1 MVVLL
6 MREFARNAPAL
17 MKIEF
22 YGHGV
27 RLNDSKAACLVTAR
41 SDLRFTLR
49 EQFPANAMSA
59 VFAKHP

>member
-1 MVVLL
+1 
-6 MREFARNAPAL
+6 

-27 RLNDSKAACLVTAR
+27 RLNDSEAAHLVTAR

-49 EQFPANAMSA
+49 EQFPANAIVA
-59 VFAKHP
+59 NRLVDDRHVLEVGT

>member
-1 MVVLL
+1 MHQ
-6 MREFARNAPAL
+6 PL

-27 RLNDSKAACLVTAR
+27 RLNDSKAARLVTAR